1 MQRKARDLKLHVT
14 YGMLILPLQVCS
26 VFYLAT
32 NTNGTLAVFF
42 YHLFSVFYVSLFF
55 SLRFLITFKRL
66 TKTFQFLK
74 IIDSG
79 YSRSYFNLFLIHVI
93 TCDTHKLHEHTFTN
107 IKTVL
112 INLMQRY
119 WVNFPNFKIKNL
131 SLVLFYHLKSET

>member
-1 MQRKARDLKLHVT
+1 MQRKARDFKLHVT

-32 NTNGTLAVFF
+32 NTNGTLAFIQRF
-42 YHLFSVFYVSLFF
+42 LCLPIFA
-55 SLRFLITFKRL
+55 LRFLITFKRL

-74 IIDSG
+74 MIDSG

>member
-1 MQRKARDLKLHVT
+1 MQRKARDFKLHVT

-42 YHLFSVFYVSLFF
+42 YHLFSVFCVSLFF
-55 SLRFLITFKRL
+55 ALRFLITFKRL

-74 IIDSG
+74 MIDSG

-107 IKTVL
+107 IKTAVDKL
-112 INLMQRY
+112 DA
-119 WVNFPNFKIKNL
+119 KIL
-131 SLVLFYHLKSET
+131 SQFSKLQDKKPFIGPFLSPKI